1 MSQIKKILGINLLV
15 LLVYS
20 ISIQIFCTSYDLF
33 ILPAMMILFQ
43 VVLNLVLSV
52 AQFGKG
58 DRELGKAYL
67 LSSGLVLG
75 IGFSICSVPLMK

>member
-43 VVLNLVLSV
+43 VVLNLFLSV
-52 AQFGKG
+52 ANFGRGEKE
-58 DRELGKAYL
+58 RGKAFL
-67 LSSGLVLG
+67 LSSGLVLV
-75 IGFSICSVPLMK
+75 IGFSICSVPLLK